1 MADYTVIADVSEK
14 ITELLQQQLVPGLVS
29 GADKIA
35 LCSPADKA
43 DVSLGIFLFDIRESE
58 EIRRSSMVS
67 YGMNAIQYPPI
78 YLNLFYMITAYAS
91 GDVKFKMS
99 AEERLLGRV
108 IQYFHDYPLI
118 PIDKIAPEDMAGVDL
133 RVEMLR
139 LNAEQKSKIWNFPNT
154 PYKASV
160 FYKVAP
166 VAIDSARVND
176 ITRVRQVEINV
187 DSAERRSI

>member
-1 MADYTVIADVSEK
+1 MADYTIIADVSEK
-14 ITELLQQQLVPGLVS
+14 IAGLLQEQLVPDMVS

-67 YGMNAIQYPPI
+67 YGVNAIQYPPI
-78 YLNLFYMITAYAS
+78 YLNLYYMITAYTV
-91 GDVKFKMS
+91 GEVRYKMA
-99 AEERLLGRV
+99 AEQRLLGRV

-118 PIDKIAPEDMAGVDL
+118 PIDDVSREDMTGVDL

-139 LNAEQKSKIWNFPNT
+139 LTAEQKAKIWNFPNI
-154 PYKASV
+154 PYKTSI

-166 VAIDSARVND
+166 VSIDSAR
-176 ITRVRQVEINV
+176 IHEISRVRQVEINV
-187 DSAERRSI
+187 GNEERRRL